1 MAKSKSAK
9 KERRH
14 SISCLGALLIVCML
28 LLAAVTLGVNLLYR
42 GDNAPK
48 IGKYRFCYYTSD
60 EMLPDIPA
68 GTMVIAEESDT
79 FVKDQLVLY
88 RDTAGTGKI
97 GKIALTA
104 DNDAF
109 KTTTYYLTVD
119 NSIDPEPTTVPQSS
133 LLGVCTYKSAEL
145 GVAVG
150 FLNGMVGLI
159 VCLIMP
165 CIVLMLY
172 LIAAAV
178 AAKEHASIKADEE
191 EEGDTDLA
199 FVKSIQKKQ
208 QQIAERDAE
217 RMAKT
222 GTGTDAEK
230 PKPTKQPRR
239 YTDEELA
246 QLEEQE
252 AARRAER
259 IAAVRSHME
268 QRRQTETPDGVPLIT
283 TEVLTRTHPIAVPKT
298 GELTVTRQQTA
309 VRPGTTGQIPKPAAD
324 AQSAAKP
331 EKPAEAPA
339 PAPETEAPAE
349 PAAPAAPAEPAA
361 PPATYEELMA
371 MLDEEIKKLQ

>member
-42 GDNAPK
+42 SDNAPR
-48 IGKYRFCYYTSD
+48 IGKYRFCYYNSD

-68 GTMVIAEESDT
+68 GTMVIAEETDT
-79 FVKDQLVLY
+79 YAKDQLVLY
-88 RDTAGTGKI
+88 RDTAGVAKI

-150 FLNGMVGLI
+150 FLNGMLGLI
-159 VCLIMP
+159 VCMIMP

-178 AAKEHASIKADEE
+178 AAKERASIKADDE

-217 RMAKT
+217 RMAKS

-283 TEVLTRTHPIAVPKT
+283 TEVLTRTHPIPVPKT

-309 VRPGTTGQIPKPAAD
+309 VRPGTTGPIPKPTAET
-324 AQSAAKP
+324 QSAAKP
-331 EKPAEAPA
+331 EKPAETPA
-339 PAPETEAPAE
+339 PAAETAAPAE